1 MVAGR
6 HFRDVVLPAFA
17 RCAVL
22 HGSVTRRVAR
32 MPTADI
38 RQTNGYATRRATA
51 AQRRADNKSEETDGR
66 VLPLNYPAIVQQGQD
81 SNLRHDP
88 GML

>member
-1 MVAGR
+1 MNLRWRQVVTGC

-38 RQTNGYATRRATA
+38 RQTKRLCNPPGHSGAT
-51 AQRRADNKSEETDGR
+51 QSG
-66 VLPLNYPAIVQQGQD
+66 QQE
-81 SNLRHDP
+81 
-88 GML
+88 

>member
-1 MVAGR
+1 MRRAAWQRDAAGCPDAR
-6 HFRDVVLPAFA
+6 SGHPAKK
-17 RCAVL
+17 
-22 HGSVTRRVAR
+22 
-32 MPTADI
+32 
-38 RQTNGYATRRATA
+38 NGYATRQATA